1 MNKSRVMAALVSL
14 SVVLGA
20 PSARAGA
27 VIGATEPTQI
37 LNMIQLMMSYIEQA
51 QQTVT
56 QIQQYQSMLRNL
68 QNMTPS
74 ALLNTAAAKL
84 WNDQNMVQTFTNLR
98 KVVVGGQSIDY
109 RLATLDST
117 FKQIHPGYAS
127 YGSGTNYT
135 QSYAN
140 WSDNTLSSVKNAIA
154 MTSAQQDD
162 FATEEGMMSE
172 LQAKS
177 QSAGGQLEAL
187 QAGQQISLSMVG
199 QLQKLRQLQMAQM
212 SAQNAF
218 MAGQQS
224 QADAADGVMQ
234 QFLNRDQ
241 KRVRTLA
248 EIKAQQGGK

>member
-1 MNKSRVMAALVSL
+1 MNKRQLVAALVSL

-20 PSARAGA
+20 PPARAGA

-37 LNMIQLMMSYIEQA
+37 LNMIQLMMAYVEQA

-56 QIQQYQSMLRNL
+56 QIQQYRSMVQNL
-68 QNMTPS
+68 VHMTPSQMLDSAAVKLWQDQNMT
-74 ALLNTAAAKL
+74 
-84 WNDQNMVQTFTNLR
+84 QTFVGLR
-98 KVVVGGQSIDY
+98 NIVVAGQKLDY
-109 RLATLDST
+109 SLSHLDAS
-117 FKQIHPGYAS
+117 FNQQHPGYLGYSKGFNFGQAYS
-127 YGSGTNYT
+127 
-135 QSYAN
+135 N
-140 WSDNTLSSVKNAIA
+140 WSAETNGAVKNAIA

-162 FATEEGMMSE
+162 FATEEGMINE

-187 QAGQQISLSMVG
+187 QAGHQISLSMVG

-218 MAGQQS
+218 LAGQQS

-241 KRVRTLA
+241 KRVRTLS
-248 EIKAQQGGK
+248 EIKAQQGGN